1 MVIDTQE
8 KFVESF
14 CSSDRVR
21 GLTHNF
27 YRYPARFS
35 PEFARDAILEFSN
48 EGDCVL
54 DAFMGG
60 GTTIV
65 EAIANGRNA
74 LGIDINPLS
83 QFIANVKTT
92 PLSARDQERILCWAD
107 GLNLEETTP
116 DRSAMSD
123 PRLRNIPEETR
134 ELLICAVSTLSQ
146 LEFPR
151 QRRFARCALLKLG
164 QWAIDCRK
172 DILSASR
179 MKRQLLRQVVEMLE
193 GLDDLVEA
201 AKNRGTPKNK
211 ITSRRA
217 LYLGTINEAMQDRNF
232 ARLSSSPKLL
242 LTSPPYPGVH
252 VLYHRWQVGGRRE
265 TPAPYW
271 LADLRDGHGEAYY
284 TLGGRSMTGLKNYFI
299 KLTDTFWALRQFID
313 PNALVVQLVAFS
325 DPDTQLPAFLN
336 AMHSA
341 GYEELTPLGNTDSK
355 RPLRKVPNRKWYTH
369 SEKNQYASNEILLF
383 HRPRR

>member
-1 MVIDTQE
+1 MTNMQE
-8 KFVESF
+8 KLLECLQSTH
-14 CSSDRVR
+14 RIE
-21 GLTHNF
+21 GLTHSF
-27 YRYPARFS
+27 YRYPARFA
-35 PEFARDAILEFSN
+35 PEFARDFIMEFSK

-65 EAIANGRNA
+65 EAIASGRNA
-74 LGIDINPLS
+74 LGIDINPLA

-107 GLNLEETTP
+107 GLSFEDTTP
-116 DRSAMSD
+116 DTSATTD
-123 PRLRNIPEETR
+123 PRLRNIPEEIR
-134 ELLICAVSTLSQ
+134 DLLIRAVSTLSQ

-151 QRRFARCALLKLG
+151 QRRFVRCALLKLG

-172 DILSASR
+172 DTPSPSH

-201 AKNRGTPKNK
+201 AKNRGIPKNK
-211 ITSRRA
+211 ITSRRV

-232 ARLSSSPKLL
+232 TRFSSRPKLL

-265 TPAPYW
+265 TPVPYW
-271 LADLRDGHGEAYY
+271 LADLRDGHGASYY
-284 TLGGRSMTGLKNYFI
+284 TLGGRSITGLKSYFT
-299 KLTDTFWALRQFID
+299 KLTDTFWDLRQFID

-325 DPDTQLPAFLN
+325 APDIQLPAFLN
-336 AMHSA
+336 AMCSA
-341 GYEELTPLGNTDSK
+341 GYEELTPFGNSCSE

-369 SEKNQYASNEILLF
+369 SEKNQYASSEVLLF

>member
-1 MVIDTQE
+1 MINTQG

-14 CSSDRVR
+14 YSLSRVR
-21 GLTHNF
+21 GLTHSF

-35 PEFARDAILEFSN
+35 PEFARDVILEFSKT
-48 EGDCVL
+48 GDCVL

-74 LGIDINPLS
+74 FGIDINPLS

-92 PLSARDQERILCWAD
+92 PLSARDQERILRWAD
-107 GLNLEETTP
+107 GLNFEETTT

-123 PRLRNIPEETR
+123 PRLKNIPEETR
-134 ELLICAVSTLSQ
+134 ELLIRAVSTLSQ

-164 QWAIDCRK
+164 QWAIDCRR
-172 DILSASR
+172 DIPSDSH
-179 MKRQLLRQVVEMLE
+179 MKRQLLKQVVEMLQ
-193 GLDDLVEA
+193 GLDDLVQA
-201 AKNRGTPKNK
+201 ANERGIPKNK
-211 ITSRRA
+211 ITSRRV
-217 LYLGTINEAMQDRNF
+217 LYLGTISEVVHDSDF
-232 ARLSSSPKLL
+232 AKFSSRPKLV

-271 LADLRDGHGEAYY
+271 LADLRDGHGESYF
-284 TLGGRSMTGLKNYFI
+284 TLGGRSMARLRGYFT
-299 KLTDTFWALRQFID
+299 KLTSTFWALRQFID

-325 DPDTQLPAFLN
+325 APNTQLPAFLN

-341 GYEELTPLGNTDSK
+341 GYEELTPLGNAGSK
-355 RPLRKVPNRKWYTH
+355 RPSRKVPNRKWYTY
-369 SEKNQYASNEILLF
+369 SDKNQYASNEVLLF
-383 HRPRR
+383 HKPFR